1 MLYIREHEN
10 HVCEHATVQEFYRMS
25 LTTRW
30 VIEMGGKSF
39 EELHNLLKQGGPG
52 AARLSKYAQAMGIE
66 VSQTQVNVS
75 CSQT

>member
-1 MLYIREHEN
+1 
-10 HVCEHATVQEFYRMS
+10 MS

-39 EELHNLLKQGGPG
+39 EELHNLFKQGGPG